1 MQGGAGDMVHL
12 NIPAEVVPEVTND
25 IGCGS
30 NGAYVG
36 PQIRMLVSERWY
48 FFLQLRIGPTDLFMV
63 VPRNDAIFL
72 KLHTNR
78 Y

>member
-36 PQIRMLVSERWY
+36 PQIRMKPKLVCAGIPKLGILTGTNSE
-48 FFLQLRIGPTDLFMV
+48 ICCS
-63 VPRNDAIFL
+63 
-72 KLHTNR
+72 
-78 Y
+78 